1 MSSSSASLRGRRA
14 VLAALGAGFAALAL
28 AGCGFRPRGEATY
41 PFDSVFVNA
50 PVSPPLATELTR
62 AIAAASQ
69 SKVTNTAAAAQ
80 VVLDIPSVI
89 DDKEVL
95 SLSSGG
101 SVREY
106 QLIKRVQFRLR
117 DKGGI
122 DWMPS
127 GEIVIRRSYTFNE
140 TQVLARDLQEQRLQ
154 REMQTDAVQQLV
166 RRLQASRKPV

>member
-1 MSSSSASLRGRRA
+1 MSSSSFALQQRRRFLCLGTA
-14 VLAALGAGFAALAL
+14 GTVAAAL
-28 AGCGFRPRGEATY
+28 AGCGFHLRGEATY
-41 PFDSVFVNA
+41 PFNSIFVNA

-62 AIAAASQ
+62 GIAAASAA
-69 SKVTNTAAAAQ
+69 KVADSTLTAQ
-80 VVLDIPSVI
+80 VILDIPSVV

-117 DKGGI
+117 DKDGI

-140 TQVLARDLQEQRLQ
+140 TQVLARDLQEQRLL
-154 REMQTDAVQQLV
+154 REMQTDAVQQIV
-166 RRLQASRKPV
+166 RRLQGARKPI

>member
-1 MSSSSASLRGRRA
+1 MSSPDAFGGDRRA
-14 VLAALGAGFAALAL
+14 WLRALAVGVASATL
-28 AGCGFRPRGEATY
+28 ASCGFHLRGEANY
-41 PFDSVFVNA
+41 PFESLYVNA
-50 PVSPPLATELTR
+50 PVSPPLAAELVRT
-62 AIAAASQ
+62 IGAASQ
-69 SKVTNTAAAAQ
+69 AKVVDTASAAQ
-80 VVLDIPSVI
+80 VILDVPSVL

-117 DKGGI
+117 DKDGI

-127 GEIVIRRSYTFNE
+127 GEIIIRRSYTFNE

-154 REMQTDAVQQLV
+154 REMQTDAVQQIV
-166 RRLQASRKPV
+166 RRLQGARKPT